1 MSSQGRHVPRLRSST
16 REVLLGSSNVSP
28 RSTLPSL
35 EATARRPHKKATNNH
50 TPPPGPLPPKNS
62 EPTIIQAFAKVWETP
77 DLLVSFDGAN
87 LTLPHGA
94 RQANAAWPHVD
105 QSPRRRGLQCVQGLL
120 NLAPNGPRDGGL
132 IVLRGSSLLNEAF
145 FKAHPGAGERTCKCL
160 CLCSLLSPPPIPL
173 PSSSGV

>member
-1 MSSQGRHVPRLRSST
+1 M
-16 REVLLGSSNVSP
+16 
-28 RSTLPSL
+28 
-35 EATARRPHKKATNNH
+35 
-50 TPPPGPLPPKNS
+50 
-62 EPTIIQAFAKVWETP
+62 
-77 DLLVSFDGAN
+77 SFDGAN

-160 CLCSLLSPPPIPL
+160 SFFFFSLPPPPQYLLL
-173 PSSSGV
+173 PSLACSRFFFIQSFLLLFRRSSLVSRPSLRLLTPPPGHGSHSSVTHPSIHLCLFFLDK